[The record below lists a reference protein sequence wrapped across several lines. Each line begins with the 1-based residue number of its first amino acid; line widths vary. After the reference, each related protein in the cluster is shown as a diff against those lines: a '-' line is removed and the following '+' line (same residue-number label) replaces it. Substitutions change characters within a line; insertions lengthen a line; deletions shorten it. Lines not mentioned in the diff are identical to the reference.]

1 MSNSKHDSSPAET
14 QDMWAFNEQVSR
26 WLFNWN
32 ALNFIAGLILQR
44 GGKLSRA
51 VGSQNMGW
59 AVINIAIALFG
70 SQGGRKRKAALAN
83 PADALVQT
91 REKRNLTRI
100 LWVNWGLDFL
110 YVAGG
115 ARYAT
120 SGTRPSAWRVG
131 TGLGIMLQGALL
143 LVFDSL
149 LLRQLRGLTVLP
161 DAVDRSASNSSLEQA
176 GAGQHH
182 AASD

>member
-1 MSNSKHDSSPAET
+1 
-14 QDMWAFNEQVSR
+14 MWTFNERVSR

-32 ALNFIAGLILQR
+32 ALNFAAGVILQR

-51 VGSQNMGW
+51 VGSQNIGW

-70 SQGGRKRKAALAN
+70 SQGGRKRKAALAD
-83 PADALVQT
+83 PSDVTVQT

-100 LWVNWGLDFL
+100 LWINWGLDFL
-110 YVAGG
+110 YIMGG

-120 SGTRPSAWRVG
+120 IGTRPSAWRVG
-131 TGLGIMLQGALL
+131 TGLGIMLQGAFL

-149 LLRQLRGLTVLP
+149 LLRQLRGLTVSS
-161 DAVDRSASNSSLEQA
+161 DAAIGDQSVSSTFVDRSDAV
-176 GAGQHH
+176 QHH
-182 AASD
+182 VASD